1 MNVAGNYNCNC
12 NYMHTITARHTGC
25 GKSQTIWAFRSSAPE
40 GKLFSVLDDNANY
53 ADYSID
59 GPAGRRDNLAPVR
72 YVRFDI
78 RPKQPDIIITGKYNP
93 TAEATS
99 YPSGLPKRLRLDNI

>member
-1 MNVAGNYNCNC
+1 MWQISDDLALDYQPLKANC
-12 NYMHTITARHTGC
+12 
-25 GKSQTIWAFRSSAPE
+25 SRSSVIMRIMRIMRIM
-40 GKLFSVLDDNANY
+40 LSTV
-53 ADYSID
+53 
-59 GPAGRRDNLAPVR
+59 PAGRRDNLAPVG

-99 YPSGLPKRLRLDNI
+99 YPPGLPKRLRLDNI